1 MESNNNNP
9 VAALLQQALSLS
21 EKSTGIPVIIDYE
34 AITRAAIKAVREEQE
49 KIASDPKRLVT
60 QNEAHIRYG
69 KSVIVAL
76 VRRRYL
82 QQYKFD
88 LQEVYDEEG
97 NLIKKAK
104 GVIYYRVIEIEKA
117 VEDGNV
123 LKGTRGVFYDESSGR
138 WREVVKNRK
147 N

>member
-34 AITRAAIKAVREEQE
+34 AITRAAIKAVREERE

-97 NLIKKAK
+97 NLIMKAK

>member
-34 AITRAAIKAVREEQE
+34 AITRAAIKAVREERE

>member
-1 MESNNNNP
+1 MDANNTNP

-34 AITRAAIKAVREEQE
+34 AITRAAIKAVREERE

-76 VRRRYL
+76 VRRGYL
-82 QQYKFD
+82 QQCKFD
-88 LQEVYDEEG
+88 L
-97 NLIKKAK
+97 
-104 GVIYYRVIEIEKA
+104 R
-117 VEDGNV
+117 
-123 LKGTRGVFYDESSGR
+123 
-138 WREVVKNRK
+138 
-147 N
+147 